1 MERLTK
7 RELLAGHYVAFVS
20 DEDCF
25 DMWSVPKKFMG
36 NAIDRLAAIEDILG
50 DTYDLDRLRELVEAE
65 KAGKNFVSPCK
76 IGDTVYILHYGK
88 YPHLNSATVSG
99 IHLRDETYRG
109 GKKRREYVV
118 VRKNGFSKHL
128 PIDRIGKMWFL
139 HEDSAE
145 AALAKEAK

>member
-1 MERLTK
+1 MERLTEK
-7 RELLAGHYVAFVS
+7 DWECVKGTVFQAVR
-20 DEDCF
+20 
-25 DMWSVPKKFMG
+25 
-36 NAIDRLAAIEDILG
+36 RLQEIENILG

-145 AALAKEAK
+145 SALAKEAGRS